1 VATYDLLARHYDAV
15 TGDSS
20 TETAFIDSII
30 KRAHGQAVTLLEV
43 ACGTGG
49 IIAPLAGRYRVSGL
63 DISPGMLAVAR
74 KKLPEGTPLH
84 LADMSCFNLN
94 VKFDA
99 IICVYHGINH
109 LLDFSAWEN
118 FFGCAYRHL
127 NDGGVLVF
135 DTYTAS
141 SLKMMAS
148 IPGTVQRFSDNYL
161 HIRVRTSD
169 EVVFDWSIE
178 VLELQPDGRYKS
190 LTEVIRTVS
199 FPPEKIRES
208 LGERFINIVTIESD
222 GGVNDDSEDRTWF
235 VCSKP
240 GGRFLMIRA
249 IARPSGQRQKS
260 AGHNSGPDK
269 IAPLKP
275 TGTTRRPSPDL
286 TGLQRLLA
294 ANHHARINLLLPDG
308 PLTGTKLGD
317 LPADSGRLPTVP
329 TRWTAIQQIIL
340 LGTNEREAGRTPSG
354 CLQQPC
360 PCGWRRISA
369 DFHAGG

>member
-1 VATYDLLARHYDAV
+1 MATYDLLARHYDAV

-20 TETAFIDSII
+20 TETAFIDNII

-63 DISPGMLAVAR
+63 DISPDMLAVAR

-135 DTYTAS
+135 DTYTVS

-249 IARPSGQRQKS
+249 TARPSGRRQKS
-260 AGHNSGPDK
+260 ALR
-269 IAPLKP
+269 A
-275 TGTTRRPSPDL
+275 
-286 TGLQRLLA
+286 LLA
-294 ANHHARINLLLPDG
+294 AA
-308 PLTGTKLGD
+308 
-317 LPADSGRLPTVP
+317 SM
-329 TRWTAIQQIIL
+329 WYQ
-340 LGTNEREAGRTPSG
+340 S
-354 CLQQPC
+354 
-360 PCGWRRISA
+360 
-369 DFHAGG
+369 